1 MPSALG
7 IALGVPPLGG
17 DVPSLDFTVTTT
29 SSPETVTLQQITPSG
44 ADVTVDWGDGNSTVI
59 ADGNTGTTT
68 HDYATAGTYE
78 ISISNAP
85 IITSVDLRGTG
96 FVIDTANFRGLPRN
110 LDILTLY
117 NMNVGSVFDSSD
129 FAGSTPSTSLLLYFS
144 QAGTYT
150 FDSSDFAGSTPSTN
164 LRLRF
169 LQAGTYTFDSADFA
183 GSTPS
188 TNLLLRFLQAGTY
201 TFDSADFAGS
211 TPSTYLWME
220 FDDTTLTTTTTQAF
234 WGSGVVR
241 AVASP
246 TVKLGLTQAQV
257 DDVLLGIYD
266 DFANR
271 TASNGTL
278 DVSGNN
284 ASPSGTLQAQCPPTT
299 GKEAAHELVNDSCAV
314 SGNHYA
320 AVTIN

>member
-188 TNLLLRFLQAGTY
+188 T
-201 TFDSADFAGS
+201 
-211 TPSTYLWME
+211 YLWME

>member
-1 MPSALG
+1 
-7 IALGVPPLGG
+7 
-17 DVPSLDFTVTTT
+17 VPSLDFTVTTT

-188 TNLLLRFLQAGTY
+188 T
-201 TFDSADFAGS
+201 
-211 TPSTYLWME
+211 YLWME